1 MGRSAMQRRSADDEK
16 TELQRQVLAH
26 RVDMMAL
33 EIYQR
38 KLEVYKL
45 SMEIAEKQKEF
56 GIEVAQV
63 SEMPP
68 FEKLW

>member
-1 MGRSAMQRRSADDEK
+1 MQRRSANDDK
-16 TELQRQVLAH
+16 THLQRQVLAH

-33 EIYQR
+33 DIYQR

-56 GIEVAQV
+56 GIEVAQMP
-63 SEMPP
+63 EMPP